1 MWAGRELD
9 ETRVAQKLCE
19 SGTNLFV
26 KGRHITRHNPSKD
39 TEFSVIPEFVP
50 EKPSIKCHRVVWRDV
65 ARSSQARRMIVGMI
79 PPNWVAGN
87 SLHVAF
93 FRDDDVFRLKALYAI
108 LSSYVFEFQ
117 VRTRLSTGHM
127 SLGVVRE
134 GRLPNLTPSLVDKLA
149 AVTSKV
155 ILDKKQ
161 HAKYEVTVAKSYGL
175 SRENFAEIIDAFP
188 KLDPDERIAL
198 LNPQLWATK
207 L

>member
-1 MWAGRELD
+1 
-9 ETRVAQKLCE
+9 
-19 SGTNLFV
+19 
-26 KGRHITRHNPSKD
+26 
-39 TEFSVIPEFVP
+39 
-50 EKPSIKCHRVVWRDV
+50 
-65 ARSSQARRMIVGMI
+65 
-79 PPNWVAGN
+79 
-87 SLHVAF
+87 
-93 FRDDDVFRLKALYAI
+93 
-108 LSSYVFEFQ
+108 
-117 VRTRLSTGHM
+117 M